1 MSAGI
6 PSGNIAE
13 GVAAYQ
19 KWLKESG
26 LEELT
31 NKRNSLRDELDKLR
45 KSAEEARA
53 NEALEAE
60 RIAIEKSGLSESDYF
75 RKKAVK
81 EFGYTPYFYDAGYI
95 VANGKMLNFSG
106 EKGRHFGSRGQDHR
120 AIGTIYAETDGT
132 AALNRFVND
141 GNIRIVPESPGFD
154 VSATIEPTKEQYATI
169 RKFIYEYANKGYFS
183 VDISDKDG
191 RVVGSLQYENRINP
205 TRIIADLKHYYAT
218 GEVRQPSSLEGFHY
232 SLSEDTEG
240 RQLSP
245 ATAKRFSNSKAVD
258 ENGNLLVLYH
268 GTASGEFS
276 IFDKSKGNVEG
287 DFGSG
292 FYMGTNTL
300 QPLTLVC
307 NEDKPKFYTVELDMT
322 GLKVL
327 TVEIGMDWAMLIA
340 YYRKEMESA
349 KGTPIYEKYAH
360 MADGYDVI
368 IGYIANDRM
377 YTELSRFFNKT
388 LTDVALINCL
398 SALDLGKQY
407 VAISEKA
414 CKQIKILKE
423 EPLSQLELSLLK
435 DMSAERR
442 KEGIAL
448 AEEIEVKYRR
458 EGKFFDEILKGE

>member
-1 MSAGI
+1 MKDLIKAI
-6 PSGNIAE
+6 RF
-13 GVAAYQ
+13 AANMNQ
-19 KWLKESG
+19 EQFAATLG
-26 LEELT
+26 T
-31 NKRNSLRDELDKLR
+31 TP
-45 KSAEEARA
+45 
-53 NEALEAE
+53 
-60 RIAIEKSGLSESDYF
+60 LSINRWE
-75 RKKAVK
+75 
-81 EFGYTPYFYDAGYI
+81 
-95 VANGKMLNFSG
+95 NGKTLPNRMAQTQLYNFCK
-106 EKGRHFGSRGQDHR
+106 ER
-120 AIGTIYAETDGT
+120 AIDVTQLIINTISYAETD
-132 AALNRFVND
+132 
-141 GNIRIVPESPGFD
+141 
-154 VSATIEPTKEQYATI
+154 
-169 RKFIYEYANKGYFS
+169 NK
-183 VDISDKDG
+183 
-191 RVVGSLQYENRINP
+191 
-205 TRIIADLKHYYAT
+205 
-218 GEVRQPSSLEGFHY
+218 
-232 SLSEDTEG
+232 
-240 RQLSP
+240 
-245 ATAKRFSNSKAVD
+245 
-258 ENGNLLVLYH
+258 LVLYH
-268 GTASGEFS
+268 G
-276 IFDKSKGNVEG
+276 SKKGIVGDIAPISRSEC
-287 DFGSG
+287 DFGCG

-307 NEDKPKFYTVELDMT
+307 NEDKPKFYTVELDLT

-349 KGTPIYEKYAH
+349 KGSPVYEKYAH

-388 LTDVALINCL
+388 LTDVALIHCL

>member
-1 MSAGI
+1 MKDLIKASRFAANMNQEQFASALGTT
-6 PSGNIAE
+6 P
-13 GVAAYQ
+13 
-19 KWLKESG
+19 
-26 LEELT
+26 
-31 NKRNSLRDELDKLR
+31 
-45 KSAEEARA
+45 
-53 NEALEAE
+53 
-60 RIAIEKSGLSESDYF
+60 LSINRWE
-75 RKKAVK
+75 
-81 EFGYTPYFYDAGYI
+81 
-95 VANGKMLNFSG
+95 NGKTLPNRMAQTQLYNFCK
-106 EKGRHFGSRGQDHR
+106 EH
-120 AIGTIYAETDGT
+120 AIDVAQLIIDTKAYGDTD
-132 AALNRFVND
+132 
-141 GNIRIVPESPGFD
+141 
-154 VSATIEPTKEQYATI
+154 
-169 RKFIYEYANKGYFS
+169 NK
-183 VDISDKDG
+183 
-191 RVVGSLQYENRINP
+191 
-205 TRIIADLKHYYAT
+205 
-218 GEVRQPSSLEGFHY
+218 
-232 SLSEDTEG
+232 
-240 RQLSP
+240 
-245 ATAKRFSNSKAVD
+245 
-258 ENGNLLVLYH
+258 LVLYH
-268 GTASGEFS
+268 G
-276 IFDKSKGNVEG
+276 SKKGIVGDIAPISRDEC

-340 YYRKEMESA
+340 YYRKEMENA
-349 KGTPIYEKYAH
+349 KGTAIFEKYAH

-377 YTELSRFFNKT
+377 YTELSRFFNRT

>member
-1 MSAGI
+1 MKDLIKAI
-6 PSGNIAE
+6 RF
-13 GVAAYQ
+13 AANMNQ
-19 KWLKESG
+19 EQFAATLG
-26 LEELT
+26 T
-31 NKRNSLRDELDKLR
+31 TP
-45 KSAEEARA
+45 
-53 NEALEAE
+53 
-60 RIAIEKSGLSESDYF
+60 LSINRWE
-75 RKKAVK
+75 
-81 EFGYTPYFYDAGYI
+81 
-95 VANGKMLNFSG
+95 NGKTLPNRMAQTQLYNFC
-106 EKGRHFGSRGQDHR
+106 K
-120 AIGTIYAETDGT
+120 
-132 AALNRFVND
+132 
-141 GNIRIVPESPGFD
+141 
-154 VSATIEPTKEQYATI
+154 
-169 RKFIYEYANKGYFS
+169 EYAIDVAQLIIDTKAYGDTDNK
-183 VDISDKDG
+183 
-191 RVVGSLQYENRINP
+191 
-205 TRIIADLKHYYAT
+205 
-218 GEVRQPSSLEGFHY
+218 
-232 SLSEDTEG
+232 
-240 RQLSP
+240 
-245 ATAKRFSNSKAVD
+245 
-258 ENGNLLVLYH
+258 LVLYH
-268 GTASGEFS
+268 G
-276 IFDKSKGNVEG
+276 SKKGIVGDIAPISRNEC

-349 KGTPIYEKYAH
+349 KGTAIYEKYAH

-388 LTDVALINCL
+388 LTDVALIHCL

>member
-1 MSAGI
+1 MKDLIKAI
-6 PSGNIAE
+6 RF
-13 GVAAYQ
+13 AANMNQ
-19 KWLKESG
+19 EQFASTLG
-26 LEELT
+26 T
-31 NKRNSLRDELDKLR
+31 TP
-45 KSAEEARA
+45 
-53 NEALEAE
+53 
-60 RIAIEKSGLSESDYF
+60 LSINRWE
-75 RKKAVK
+75 
-81 EFGYTPYFYDAGYI
+81 
-95 VANGKMLNFSG
+95 NGKTLPNRMAQTQLYNFCR
-106 EKGRHFGSRGQDHR
+106 EH
-120 AIGTIYAETDGT
+120 AIDVAQLIIDTKAYGDTD
-132 AALNRFVND
+132 
-141 GNIRIVPESPGFD
+141 
-154 VSATIEPTKEQYATI
+154 
-169 RKFIYEYANKGYFS
+169 NK
-183 VDISDKDG
+183 
-191 RVVGSLQYENRINP
+191 
-205 TRIIADLKHYYAT
+205 
-218 GEVRQPSSLEGFHY
+218 
-232 SLSEDTEG
+232 
-240 RQLSP
+240 
-245 ATAKRFSNSKAVD
+245 
-258 ENGNLLVLYH
+258 LVLYH
-268 GTASGEFS
+268 G
-276 IFDKSKGNVEG
+276 SKKGIVGDIAPISRDEC

>member
-1 MSAGI
+1 MKDLIKAIRFAANMNQEQFASALG
-6 PSGNIAE
+6 
-13 GVAAYQ
+13 
-19 KWLKESG
+19 
-26 LEELT
+26 T
-31 NKRNSLRDELDKLR
+31 TSLSINRWE
-45 KSAEEARA
+45 
-53 NEALEAE
+53 
-60 RIAIEKSGLSESDYF
+60 
-75 RKKAVK
+75 
-81 EFGYTPYFYDAGYI
+81 
-95 VANGKMLNFSG
+95 NGKTLPNRMAQTQLYNFCK
-106 EKGRHFGSRGQDHR
+106 EH
-120 AIGTIYAETDGT
+120 AIDVAQLIIDTKAYGDTD
-132 AALNRFVND
+132 NR
-141 GNIRIVPESPGFD
+141 
-154 VSATIEPTKEQYATI
+154 
-169 RKFIYEYANKGYFS
+169 
-183 VDISDKDG
+183 
-191 RVVGSLQYENRINP
+191 
-205 TRIIADLKHYYAT
+205 
-218 GEVRQPSSLEGFHY
+218 
-232 SLSEDTEG
+232 
-240 RQLSP
+240 
-245 ATAKRFSNSKAVD
+245 
-258 ENGNLLVLYH
+258 LVLYH
-268 GTASGEFS
+268 G
-276 IFDKSKGNVEG
+276 SKKGIAGDIAPISREEC

-307 NEDKPKFYTVELDMT
+307 NEDKPKLYTVELNMT

-388 LTDVALINCL
+388 LTDVALIHCL

-423 EPLSQLELSLLK
+423 ESLSQLERSLLK

-442 KEGIAL
+442 KSGIAL

-458 EGKFFDEILKGE
+458 EGKFFDEILKGESHETNA